1 MRVKEIVNQG
11 SEHYFF
17 KDNMTCQE
25 NWHCHLLLSILTTMV
40 YNLSQCHNHTFDT
53 CTLISCTFIKSN
65 IFLYAILFFQ
75 YKESKLSYG
84 CCSPLQLILEGNFI
98 FVNNRILG
106 AASMYNKTMQN
117 NEFPNLIIILCLFS
131 NFFGYSIYYLCPRTS
146 LF

>member
-1 MRVKEIVNQG
+1 MSGKLALYYKLFGTSSQLWFTIFLNFTTIHLILVPSLVVLLIKQIF
-11 SEHYFF
+11 SYMLYFF
-17 KDNMTCQE
+17 FN
-25 NWHCHLLLSILTTMV
+25 
-40 YNLSQCHNHTFDT
+40 
-53 CTLISCTFIKSN
+53 IKNPSWV
-65 IFLYAILFFQ
+65 
-75 YKESKLSYG
+75 YG

-146 LF
+146 LFENFWLVRH